1 MLSSNNIIWSKGP
14 LRNDYSRKATG
25 KNSSEAE
32 IIKMIENAKELLYIR
47 SSSDDLDIFSNHLN
61 KLTSPIILIT
71 ADGTRPVPS
80 SFSKTTVDNILN
92 HNKIIKWY
100 TQNYD
105 KSIIHEK
112 LKHYPI
118 GMDLHTTVWLINN
131 DIQKKIDFMI
141 ECRKKSPTDKR
152 IKYKIFSDTHHSY
165 TTDKRIKYK
174 IFSNTHHSYTHDER
188 KVVYSIIKQNKTFDL
203 SSGRKSFI
211 EITKDYNKYNFVL
224 SPRGRGVDCHRTWEL
239 FLAGAIVITRTST
252 LDEMLINNNLP
263 VIILNE
269 WDELNEISEEV
280 LNKWYNDNIHKT
292 SMENIFPK
300 LMYTYWIQ

>member
-1 MLSSNNIIWSKGP
+1 
-14 LRNDYSRKATG
+14 
-25 KNSSEAE
+25 
-32 IIKMIENAKELLYIR
+32 MIENAKELLYIR
-47 SSSDDLDIFSNHLN
+47 SSSDDLDIFSNYLN

-118 GMDLHTTVWLINN
+118 GMDLHTTRWLINN

-152 IKYKIFSDTHHSY
+152 IKYKIFSD
-165 TTDKRIKYK
+165 
-174 IFSNTHHSYTHDER
+174 THHSYTHDER

-280 LNKWYNDNIHKT
+280 LNNWYNDNIHKT